1 MTNDEAA
8 YFNPL
13 LLDFRYSTK
22 SEDEE
27 DVPGA
32 FGPGYVYNPAVFP
45 ALPQPDDERVLSVV
59 RGDNGH
65 INAFN
70 NKCIHGVE
78 GVQIDRKTGRQI
90 SPDCKMC
97 LIG

>member
-13 LLDFRYSTK
+13 LLDFRYP
-22 SEDEE
+22 
-27 DVPGA
+27 V
-32 FGPGYVYNPAVFP
+32 
-45 ALPQPDDERVLSVV
+45 PQPDEERVLSVV

-65 INAFN
+65 INAFS

-78 GVQIDRKTGRQI
+78 GVVFDRKTGRQI

-97 LIG
+97 TIG